1 MATLPLAKSPI
12 TKNSTPSGGFADSAG
27 PPEMVI
33 RGGVDF
39 FFRFRFGF
47 RYFFHIFATEIY

>member
-1 MATLPLAKSPI
+1 MATLPLAKLPI
-12 TKNSTPSGGFADSAG
+12 TNNSTPSGGFVDSAG

-47 RYFFHIFATEIY
+47 RYFFVSLQR